1 MAKIFRTEELSVNGD
16 NIRLTA
22 DANGNLVIKDS
33 SSNVVTSTTII
44 ASDVSSLTF
53 KDLDLDADVSSLKVG
68 YEAKDAD
75 LDFDISSLKSDV
87 NVKDLDLDSDISSL
101 QSQRDADEASNASDV
116 SSLTFKDLDLDADVS
131 SLKVGYEAKD
141 TDLDFDISSLK
152 SDVVTKDLDLDSDI
166 SSLQSQRDTD
176 EASNASD
183 VSSLTFKDL
192 DLDADVSSLN
202 YKIGENDVLATSVT
216 IDSTAAAANTGD
228 RYDATNARVTV
239 DYGRTF
245 SGTPK
250 VVGIMRA
257 AAGEPIIGCQLI
269 SVSTTEAQF
278 QLSDDVA
285 TDGSY
290 TIEVL
295 ISL

>member
-53 KDLDLDADVSSLKVG
+53 KDLDLDADVSSL
-68 YEAKDAD
+68 
-75 LDFDISSLKSDV
+75 S
-87 NVKDLDLDSDISSL
+87 
-101 QSQRDADEASNASDV
+101 
-116 SSLTFKDLDLDADVS
+116 
-131 SLKVGYEAKD
+131 
-141 TDLDFDISSLK
+141 
-152 SDVVTKDLDLDSDI
+152 
-166 SSLQSQRDTD
+166 
-176 EASNASD
+176 
-183 VSSLTFKDL
+183 
-192 DLDADVSSLN
+192 
-202 YKIGENDVLATSVT
+202 YKIGENDVLASSVT
-216 IDSTAAAANTGD
+216 INADVAAANTGD
-228 RYDATNARVTV
+228 RYDATEARVTV

-245 SGTPK
+245 SSTPK

-257 AAGEPIIGCQLI
+257 AAGSPIIGCQLI